1 MFAVN
6 MTVWRKDVL
15 TGSHI
20 TRLNYSEWRESKEKL
35 DKFSEKINKI
45 IEVIDIN
52 FWYLYIILYRIISY
66 NSKFAV

>member
-52 FWYLYIILYRIISY
+52 FWYLYSEFTIVWY
-66 NSKFAV
+66 NTI

>member
-35 DKFSEKINKI
+35 DKFSEKIKKI

-52 FWYLYIILYRIISY
+52 FWYLYSEFTIVWY
-66 NSKFAV
+66 NTI

>member
-1 MFAVN
+1 M
-6 MTVWRKDVL
+6 L

-35 DKFSEKINKI
+35 DKFSEKIKKI

-52 FWYLYIILYRIISY
+52 FWYLYSEFTI
-66 NSKFAV
+66 V